1 MIKLLD
7 DERVGAN
14 GKLRLGGVDEKK
26 RKETFRGCVSIT
38 PKRGLIA

>member
-26 RKETFRGCVSIT
+26 K
-38 PKRGLIA
+38 KRNI